1 VRRCWHVLTCAGRCS
16 RCGEGLGRGGTGVVI
31 KTALPTEPL
40 PSRLDHYNRLTWCAG
55 VDMCWHVLAGV
66 AGAAG
71 MIVASVM
78 SECAQVLPGRA
89 RVGMWQHIMPS
100 ARMRW
105 QV

>member
-1 VRRCWHVLTCAGRCS
+1 
-16 RCGEGLGRGGTGVVI
+16 
-31 KTALPTEPL
+31 
-40 PSRLDHYNRLTWCAG
+40 
-55 VDMCWHVLAGV
+55 MCWHVLAGV

-78 SECAQVLPGRA
+78 SECAQVLA

-105 QV
+105 QVKGGVGRCGRGGMGARSWGGQVWASVAQVSACAGRCGKRGDGGQVCPGWQEWWGRQR